1 VSLAERRWL
10 RLATLTLLFFAQ
22 GIPWGFLAIT
32 LPAYCAEKG
41 LGEAGVGAIVAMS
54 YWPYVFKFVGGPLVD
69 SFTIARFGKRR
80 PWILFAQLMMA
91 VTAAGLLAID
101 DPLRDLSLLS
111 WLILAHTIF
120 NALQNVAV
128 DALAIDLL
136 PPAER
141 GKANGLMYGAKYAGG
156 AVGGAG
162 MGAVIAWR
170 GFHTA
175 IVIQVVV
182 LLAIAVVPLLV
193 KERSGDAPK
202 HASAREV
209 FATLTQVFRLRAPVL
224 CAVLM
229 VLANIA
235 GGVLQTVAPVLFMKQ
250 LHWDQAKY
258 TEITGG
264 PGLMIGLFGSVVA
277 GFLADKLG
285 HRRLVA
291 LATGAMG
298 AGWLVFA
305 LGEAYWNNTGFVY
318 TLFCIEPLTQ
328 SIMIVSLWTLCMD
341 ASVKRTAA
349 TQFAVYT
356 SLTNLSTILGARVF
370 SVQLRALLD
379 YRDIYIACAVFQIAL
394 ILVLPLIDPTQT
406 QRALPDEA

>member
-1 VSLAERRWL
+1 L

-22 GIPWGFLAIT
+22 GIPWGFFAIT
-32 LPAYCAEKG
+32 MPAYAAERG
-41 LGEAGVGAIVAMS
+41 LGEAGVGALVAMS
-54 YWPYVFKFVGGPLVD
+54 YWPYVFKFLGGPLVD
-69 SFTIARFGKRR
+69 SFTIPRFGKRR
-80 PWILFAQLMMA
+80 PWIVFAQLMMA

-101 DPLRDLSLLS
+101 DPAAQVGLLS

-136 PPAER
+136 PPDER
-141 GKANGLMYGAKYAGG
+141 GQANGLMYGAKYVGG
-156 AVGGAG
+156 IVGGAG
-162 MGAVIAWR
+162 MGAVIEWR

-175 IVIQVVV
+175 VAIQVVI
-182 LLAIAVVPLLV
+182 LLAIAIVPMLV
-193 KERSGDAPK
+193 RERSGEGPK
-202 HASAREV
+202 HASLREV
-209 FATLTQVFRLRAPVL
+209 MTTLQQVFRLRAPVL

-235 GGVLQTVAPVLFMKQ
+235 SGVLQTVAPVLFMRHLGWKQ
-250 LHWDQAKY
+250 DKY

-264 PGLMIGLFGSVVA
+264 PGLAIGAFGAACA

-291 LATGAMG
+291 LATVAMG

-305 LGEAYWNNTGFVY
+305 FGEAYWNSTRFVY
-318 TLFCIEPLTQ
+318 TLFFIEPLSQ
-328 SIMIVSLWTLCMD
+328 SILTVALYTLCMD

-349 TQFAVYT
+349 TQFAAYT
-356 SLTNLSTILGARVF
+356 SLVNFSTILGARYV
-370 SVQLRALLD
+370 SVALRAALG
-379 YRDIYIACAVFQIAL
+379 YRDIYIACAVFQISL
-394 ILVLPLIDPTQT
+394 IAILPLIDPTQAR
-406 QRALPDEA
+406 RALPDEA

>member
-1 VSLAERRWL
+1 L

-22 GIPWGFLAIT
+22 GIPWGFFAIT
-32 LPAYCAEKG
+32 MPAYAAERG
-41 LGEAGVGAIVAMS
+41 LGEAGVGALVAMS
-54 YWPYVFKFVGGPLVD
+54 YWPYVFKWIGGPLVD
-69 SFTIARFGKRR
+69 SFTIPRFGKRR
-80 PWILFAQLMMA
+80 PWILFSQVMMG
-91 VTAAGLLAID
+91 VTAAGLLAIG
-101 DPLRDLSLLS
+101 DPVAQVGLLS

-136 PPAER
+136 PPEER
-141 GKANGLMYGAKYAGG
+141 GKANGLMYGAKYVGG
-156 AVGGAG
+156 IVGGAG
-162 MGAVIAWR
+162 MGLVIGWQ

-175 IVIQVVV
+175 VVIQVVI
-182 LLAIAVVPLLV
+182 LLAIALVPLLV
-193 KERSGDAPK
+193 RESSGATPK

-209 FATLTQVFRLRAPVL
+209 LDTLRQVFRLRAPVL
-224 CAVLM
+224 CALLM
-229 VLANIA
+229 LLANLA
-235 GGVLQTVAPVLFMKQ
+235 SGVLQTVAPVLFMRHLGWPQ
-250 LHWDQAKY
+250 GKY

-264 PGLMIGLFGSVVA
+264 PGLAIGALGAAVA

-291 LATGAMG
+291 LATCVMG

-305 LGEAYWNNTGFVY
+305 FGQAHWNDTRFVY
-318 TLFCIEPLTQ
+318 TLFFIEPMSQ
-328 SIMIVSLWTLCMD
+328 SILTVAVYTLCMD

-356 SLTNLSTILGARVF
+356 SLMNLSTILGARYA
-370 SVQLRALLD
+370 SVWLRAALD
-379 YRDIYIACAVFQIAL
+379 YRDIYIICAVFQIAL

-406 QRALPDEA
+406 RREMPDEA